1 MENLFKFV
9 KMHQHFSSNRG
20 PIITVNFMQREYIY
34 IYCYFQRMVK
44 FQIYNNALRV
54 TQTNLPITSRLQSIA
69 FGLVVFGIHFSAN
82 SATTDKNIL
91 PSGGHVTS
99 GSLTI
104 TQSNNANSAVMNIN
118 QSSQKAI
125 IEWNSFDVG
134 KNATV
139 NFNQPNVTS
148 STLNRVNSA
157 SQSMINGAINA
168 NGQIIFVNPNGVV
181 FGKGAEVS
189 SGGLVV
195 STMDIKDENYL
206 NENFTFSG
214 NGTGKIINKGRLQA
228 NNINGYIALMAPEV
242 RNEGVVSATLSD
254 KNVIALVAGQKV
266 TLTIHDGQFSSYR
279 IDVSALKTLIENK
292 RLIQLNGGEV
302 IIAAN
307 SVSDLKSSVIN
318 NTGAIKADSFESNG
332 GQISIVAKTIQQS
345 GLISANSGQKQGGN
359 IIMFANQIHLNNE
372 SVTSAKGNN
381 NGGQILLG
389 QPSLNSMNTQLS
401 SRQID
406 VSKTATLDTSAENG
420 NGGKISLQAQR
431 IRSQGTV
438 NSNSEN
444 GTGGQISFTGKKII
458 LSDGSKINAVGA
470 IGGGKISVGKTDE
483 SVSNSSQ
490 IAKSVLITADTK
502 LDASATQNGSGG
514 SIQIWSQI
522 YTSVSGA
529 FSAKGGLFGGNGGNI
544 ETSSAGKVK
553 FGSGLKINTNA
564 PSGRVGNWITD
575 PVKLEIDIN
584 AANLISSA
592 LLTTNVTL
600 DATQFSC
607 GDFGLCPRVVSTPKI
622 TFLSGADIYS
632 NNQNT
637 SLSLKAVGGSISIN
651 NNITAGQVMAVAQE
665 ININGSIN
673 TNGGNNSSIYL
684 AAALINVFGNLN
696 SNGSSNTNNGRTS
709 SSNLNTLNTNIANR
723 RRNGLSGLN
732 ADTNYYSDGSI
743 GGTLNIV
750 ASGDINIDSNSYISA
765 NGAAGGTINL
775 LSSNGNINQS
785 GILDAIGL
793 NSQGGNIKLTATN
806 TNILTGSIISTD
818 GFSSGG
824 FLQIGALNNDSI
836 VVSKNTKLSISF
848 VPTFLGL
855 INTTNSVAPSAILP
869 TPPSSVN
876 LKFDPVSNNLGS
888 DGKNLTSLNTG
899 GFEVNGI
906 RISNGKESN
915 LGNTISNSGSNPAVK
930 SSESPNSNN
939 PPFSNTGKT
948 PDTSP
953 KFSPDQSEPR
963 GNNSSRTNVV
973 DRKSSK
979 GNTQGAKTDSKKSN
993 KTESAASN
1001 SSNKYAGKYAGGTS
1015 RQNET
1020 SIKANNF
1027 NRPPSS
1033 SRDSAGQLLPVYE
1046 GKYAKRLRALDK
1058 DSKTTNI
1065 FSSNLYLPA
1074 SLVQGGLSLE
1084 SLLYSQS
1091 LLMDS
1096 SNRLNSYSYS
1106 NSINGLPNRF
1116 GTNDQG
1122 YESKN
1127 MMSAVSL
1134 FFIP

>member
-1 MENLFKFV
+1 M
-9 KMHQHFSSNRG
+9 
-20 PIITVNFMQREYIY
+20 IY
-34 IYCYFQRMVK
+34 IYHHRFDK
-44 FQIYNNALRV
+44 FPTNKVALRL
-54 TQTNLPITSRLQSIA
+54 TKANLPITSKLQSIA
-69 FGLVVFGIHFSAN
+69 FGLLVFGIHLSAS

-99 GSLTI
+99 GNLTI

-139 NFNQPNVTS
+139 NFNQPNVTA

-181 FGKGAEVS
+181 FGKGAEVNT
-189 SGGLVV
+189 GGLVV

-228 NNINGYIALMAPEV
+228 NSINGYIALMAPEV

-266 TLTIHDGQFSSYR
+266 TLTIHDGQLSSYR

-307 SVSDLKSSVIN
+307 SVSDLRSSVIN

-332 GQISIVAKTIQQS
+332 GQISIIAKTIQQS
-345 GLISANSGQKQGGN
+345 GLISANSEQKQGGN

-420 NGGKISLQAQR
+420 NGGEISFQAQR

-458 LSDGSKINAVGA
+458 LSDGSKINAIGA
-470 IGGGKISVGKTDE
+470 VGGGKISVGKTDE

-564 PSGRVGNWITD
+564 PIGRVGNWITD

-600 DATQFSC
+600 DASQFSC
-607 GDFGLCPRVVSTPKI
+607 GDFGLCPRTVSTPKI

-684 AAALINVFGNLN
+684 AAALINIFGNLN
-696 SNGSSNTNNGRTS
+696 SNGNSDTNNGRTS
-709 SSNLNTLNTNIANR
+709 SGNLNTLNTNIANR

-732 ADTNYYSDGSI
+732 ADTNFYADGSI
-743 GGTLNIV
+743 GGTLNIL
-750 ASGDINIDSNSYISA
+750 ATGDINLDSNSYISA
-765 NGAAGGTINL
+765 NGATGGSINL

-793 NSQGGNIKLTATN
+793 NSQGGYIKLTATN

-824 FLQIGALNNDSI
+824 FLQIGALNNVGSDAI
-836 VVSKNTKLSISF
+836 VVSKNAKLSVSF

-876 LKFDPVSNNLGS
+876 LKFDPVSNNSGF
-888 DGKNLTSLNTG
+888 DGKALNSLNTG

-906 RISNGKESN
+906 RISNGKEPN

-939 PPFSNTGKT
+939 PPVSNTGKPSNSLPKSSIDNT
-948 PDTSP
+948 GKNPNTSP
-953 KFSPDQSEPR
+953 KLSPDQSEPR
-963 GNNSSRTNVV
+963 GKNSSRTNLV

-993 KTESAASN
+993 KTESSASN
-1001 SSNKYAGKYAGGTS
+1001 SSNKYAGKYGSSAS

-1020 SIKANNF
+1020 SINANYA
-1027 NRPPSS
+1027 NRAPSS
-1033 SRDSAGQLLPVYE
+1033 RRDSADQLQPIYE
-1046 GKYAKRLRALDK
+1046 GKYASRLRALEK
-1058 DSKTTNI
+1058 YSKTTI
-1065 FSSNLYLPA
+1065 PYSSNLSLPA
-1074 SLVQGGLSLE
+1074 PLVKDGLSIE
-1084 SLLYSQS
+1084 SLLYTQS

-1106 NSINGLPNRF
+1106 NSTNGLPNRF